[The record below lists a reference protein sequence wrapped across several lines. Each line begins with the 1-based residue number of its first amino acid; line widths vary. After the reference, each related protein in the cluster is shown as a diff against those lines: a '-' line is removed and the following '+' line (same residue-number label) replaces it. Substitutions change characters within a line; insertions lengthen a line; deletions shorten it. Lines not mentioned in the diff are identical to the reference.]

1 MAEEPALALA
11 QLQHPAASGHALASA
26 HMMYHKALVRVW
38 VQPWTWPPRQPPRR
52 SSFQHVSFEK
62 LRCIF
67 RAALLVQAPSSATA
81 VEADEQWLRG
91 RDWSKE
97 DPTGINASRVASA
110 SWSRLVRKPI
120 KNGRHVILDMCV
132 ATPDQKSG
140 QLERHIVAHSDR
152 KRPWMGPAAYRLA
165 RRMKWGDLWPT
176 IYHRNHRVQ
185 SCK

>member
-1 MAEEPALALA
+1 M
-11 QLQHPAASGHALASA
+11 
-26 HMMYHKALVRVW
+26 
-38 VQPWTWPPRQPPRR
+38 
-52 SSFQHVSFEK
+52 
-62 LRCIF
+62 
-67 RAALLVQAPSSATA
+67 
-81 VEADEQWLRG
+81 RG

-97 DPTGINASRVASA
+97 DPSGVDATRVASS
-110 SWSRLVRKPI
+110 SWSRLIRKPI
-120 KNGRHVILDMCV
+120 KNGRHVILDVCV

-165 RRMKWGDLWPT
+165 RRLKWGDLWPS